1 MVYTKHFVIH
11 TMKHLSQAK
20 DYVEQATKTQLSKN
34 ETTDSH
40 LDNLFPYVFNDDKTM
55 SKQLVSGHGITILE
69 DAANE
74 FLLTKEKF
82 ARRKGTHII

>member
-74 FLLTKEKF
+74 FLLT
-82 ARRKGTHII
+82 